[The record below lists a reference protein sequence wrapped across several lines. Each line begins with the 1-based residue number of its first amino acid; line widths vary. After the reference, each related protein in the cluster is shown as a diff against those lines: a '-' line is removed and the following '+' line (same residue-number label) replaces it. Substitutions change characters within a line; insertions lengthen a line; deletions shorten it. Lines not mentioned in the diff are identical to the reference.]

1 MNGKFPDPPSGGGGI
16 GSGGSQVSATCWP
29 DRDKMTWH
37 LPFVCVAIG
46 KTQVAPKVICMY
58 RLVCVC
64 KDFQTKLC
72 VVQEGDVARRGMEDV
87 IARLKAHRQDLLPRL
102 PGMWGAKY
110 QATFNLYRWL
120 LHSGTIYDPATTYGW
135 WTTPRPG
142 AFGSYLLPTSSTFFL
157 NSLLYFSQ
165 VIHLSTV
172 GMSTHMYVNAHV
184 RLWKLTNAHYKQM
197 TLMKF
202 SN

>member
-1 MNGKFPDPPSGGGGI
+1 MRVFIRSCLLFCLNRNNVNGKFPDPPSGEGGI
-16 GSGGSQVSATCWP
+16 GSGGSQVSATRWP

-37 LPFVCVAIG
+37 LPFICVAIG

-110 QATFNLYRWL
+110 QATFKPLQVA
-120 LHSGTIYDPATTYGW
+120 PAFW
-135 WTTPRPG
+135 H
-142 AFGSYLLPTSSTFFL
+142 
-157 NSLLYFSQ
+157 N
-165 VIHLSTV
+165 I
-172 GMSTHMYVNAHV
+172 
-184 RLWKLTNAHYKQM
+184 
-197 TLMKF
+197 
-202 SN
+202 